1 MVAKSIVDIDVN
13 DDKFVSFMEKFKE
26 YQAALEEL
34 PEAWRVLAHGASDAT
49 KETAKAKAEGDL
61 LAKAFSEGASAILSI
76 NSGLDRLTDS
86 LDRANKS
93 QEDFNKKARSSKG
106 FLSDATKDAKSLAG
120 HIRDATTSLLSWG
133 GIVGLFTG
141 VLGVGGLFGL
151 NRLAAT
157 TGSQRF
163 TSLGI
168 GTSIGALDSTA
179 INYQKAL
186 GNPTGTLGAIR
197 DSQMDLSK
205 RWTFSAMGIN
215 NPDQDPAKLL
225 PQMIRNARDIF
236 VKNGSTL
243 QGANAYGL
251 TNFFSL
257 DDLNRFKNMSDEE
270 IDAMERRAQKDAKL
284 LQITDQQARQ
294 WQDFN
299 VQLDYSGQSI
309 RNTFVRGLGPLTP
322 QLSKLSDALAG
333 AIDTVLQSPEL
344 GKWIDSLAGGIEKFG
359 NYLASPDF
367 AKDVDD
373 FMDGLRRLG
382 QSIGRVIDLFTGKTS
397 VSEFMAAS
405 SPMLNNQTVHDPN
418 GGPDYVPGSESDPN
432 VPGWLKKLKLAS
444 GVAPVQYDEY
454 FEEAAKKYNVDPKW
468 LKSIA
473 AAESSWDQNAVSK
486 AGAKG
491 LMQVMPSNFQ
501 EGEKPFDPRDNI
513 MAGARVFSWAM
524 QQSGGDFDEALRY
537 YNGGIRRGSDE
548 NIAYPGRVKDKYASM
563 FGDPDVS
570 RNSEDAFRH
579 YKGESA
585 FEKSESTTK
594 PLSAKEQYAAMQG
607 SKSAPAV
614 AGGGDNSEVAKN
626 TNKTNQLL
634 QQLVDRGLQ
643 GNGSGMVVY
652 NNTGGNAVVSSSQL
666 GVR

>member
-34 PEAWRVLAHGASDAT
+34 PEAWRGLAHGATDAT
-49 KETAKAKAEGDL
+49 KETAKAKTEGDL
-61 LAKAFSEGASAILSI
+61 LAKAFSDGASAILTI
-76 NSGLDRLTDS
+76 NSGLDRLTES

-205 RWTFSAMGIN
+205 RWQFQAMGIN

-344 GKWIDSLAGGIEKFG
+344 GKWIDGLAGGIERFG

-367 AKDVDD
+367 TRDVES
-373 FMDGLRRLG
+373 FMAGIEKLG
-382 QSIGRVIDLFTGKTS
+382 ALIGKVYDWVVGKTSISVADVKEGSSILSDKKVTDPETGKTY
-397 VSEFMAAS
+397 
-405 SPMLNNQTVHDPN
+405 T
-418 GGPDYVPGSESDPN
+418 PGSEDDPR
-432 VPGWLKKLKLAS
+432 VWGWLKGVKRFFSSGDVKPVDPTPADVTAKGRTIADRFNNPTNLRWAEGYGTHNTKSGDFAVFPTLDEGVLAS
-444 GVAPVQYDEY
+444 AKQLQIYGTRGVNTISDI
-454 FEEAAKKYNVDPKW
+454 AKKW
-468 LKSIA
+468 A
-473 AAESSWDQNAVSK
+473 
-486 AGAKG
+486 
-491 LMQVMPSNFQ
+491 PSN
-501 EGEKPFDPRDNI
+501 ENDTEAYIRHLVKSTGI
-513 MAGARVFSWAM
+513 GAR
-524 QQSGGDFDEALRY
+524 EAL
-537 YNGGIRRGSDE
+537 NLNDPSILAKLISGMSSKEGAG
-548 NIAYPGRVKDKYASM
+548 NRV
-563 FGDPDVS
+563 
-570 RNSEDAFRH
+570 SEDAVMQVFSNTSGTLR
-579 YKGESA
+579 
-585 FEKSESTTK
+585 
-594 PLSAKEQYAAMQG
+594 EQYAAMQG
-607 SKSAPAV
+607 AKSAPVV

-634 QQLVDRGLQ
+634 QQIVDRGLQ

>member
-34 PEAWRVLAHGASDAT
+34 PEAWRGLAHGATDAT

-86 LDRANKS
+86 LDRANRS

-205 RWTFSAMGIN
+205 RWQFQALGIN

-225 PQMIRNARDIF
+225 PQLIRNARDIF

-284 LQITDQQARQ
+284 LQINDQQARQ

-344 GKWIDSLAGGIEKFG
+344 GKWIDGLAGGIERFG
-359 NYLASPDF
+359 KYLASPEF
-367 AKDVDD
+367 TKDVDS
-373 FMDGLRRLG
+373 FMAGIEKLG
-382 QSIGRVIDLFTGKTS
+382 ALIGKVYDWVVGKTSISVSDVKEGSSILSDKKVTDPETGKTY
-397 VSEFMAAS
+397 
-405 SPMLNNQTVHDPN
+405 T
-418 GGPDYVPGSESDPN
+418 PGSEDDPR
-432 VPGWLKKLKLAS
+432 VWGWLKGVKRFFSSGDVKPVDPTPADVTAKGRTIADRFNNPTNLRWAEGYGTHNTKSGDFAVFPTLDEGVLAS
-444 GVAPVQYDEY
+444 AKQLQIYGTRGINTISDI
-454 FEEAAKKYNVDPKW
+454 AKKW
-468 LKSIA
+468 A
-473 AAESSWDQNAVSK
+473 
-486 AGAKG
+486 
-491 LMQVMPSNFQ
+491 PSN
-501 EGEKPFDPRDNI
+501 ENDTEAYIRHLVKSTGI
-513 MAGARVFSWAM
+513 GAR
-524 QQSGGDFDEALRY
+524 EAL
-537 YNGGIRRGSDE
+537 NLNDPSILAKLISGMSSKEGAG
-548 NIAYPGRVKDKYASM
+548 NRV
-563 FGDPDVS
+563 
-570 RNSEDAFRH
+570 SEDAVMQVFSNTSGTLR
-579 YKGESA
+579 
-585 FEKSESTTK
+585 
-594 PLSAKEQYAAMQG
+594 EQYAAMQG
-607 SKSAPAV
+607 SKAATTAV

-634 QQLVDRGLQ
+634 QHLVDRGLQ

>member
-13 DDKFVSFMEKFKE
+13 DDKFVAFLEKFKE

-34 PEAWRVLAHGASDAT
+34 PEAWRVLAHGATDAT
-49 KETAKAKAEGDL
+49 KETAKAKTEGDL

-93 QEDFNKKARSSKG
+93 QEDFNKKTRSSKG

-186 GNPTGTLGAIR
+186 GNPTATLGAIR

-205 RWTFSAMGIN
+205 RWQFQAMGIN

-299 VQLDYSGQSI
+299 VQLDYSSQSI
-309 RNTFVRGLGPLTP
+309 RNAFVRGLGPLTP

-344 GKWIDSLAGGIEKFG
+344 GKWIDGLAGGIERFG
-359 NYLASPDF
+359 KYLASPEF
-367 AKDVDD
+367 TKDVDS
-373 FMDGLRRLG
+373 FMAGIEKLG
-382 QSIGRVIDLFTGKTS
+382 ALIGKVYDWVVGKTSISVADVKEGSSILSDKKVTDPETGKTY
-397 VSEFMAAS
+397 
-405 SPMLNNQTVHDPN
+405 T
-418 GGPDYVPGSESDPN
+418 PGSEDDPR
-432 VPGWLKKLKLAS
+432 VWGWLKGVKRFFSSGDVKPVDPTPADVTAKGRTIADRFNNPTNLRWAEGYGTHNTKSGDFAVFPTLDEGVLAS
-444 GVAPVQYDEY
+444 AKQLQIFGTRGINTISDI
-454 FEEAAKKYNVDPKW
+454 AKKW
-468 LKSIA
+468 A
-473 AAESSWDQNAVSK
+473 
-486 AGAKG
+486 
-491 LMQVMPSNFQ
+491 PSN
-501 EGEKPFDPRDNI
+501 ENDTEAYIRHLVKSTGI
-513 MAGARVFSWAM
+513 GAR
-524 QQSGGDFDEALRY
+524 EAL
-537 YNGGIRRGSDE
+537 NLNDPSILAKLISGMSSKEGAG
-548 NIAYPGRVKDKYASM
+548 NRV
-563 FGDPDVS
+563 
-570 RNSEDAFRH
+570 SEDAVMQVFSNTSGTLR
-579 YKGESA
+579 
-585 FEKSESTTK
+585 
-594 PLSAKEQYAAMQG
+594 EQYAAMQG

>member
-26 YQAALEEL
+26 YQAALEDL
-34 PEAWRVLAHGASDAT
+34 PEAWRGLAHGATDAT
-49 KETAKAKAEGDL
+49 KETAKAKTEGDL

-76 NSGLDRLTDS
+76 NSGLERLTDS

-93 QEDFNKKARSSKG
+93 QEDFNKKTRSSKG

-197 DSQMDLSK
+197 DSQMDLSR
-205 RWTFSAMGIN
+205 RWTFQAMGIN

-344 GKWIDSLAGGIEKFG
+344 GKWIDGLAGGIERFG
-359 NYLASPDF
+359 NYLASPEF
-367 AKDVDD
+367 TKDVDS
-373 FMDGLRRLG
+373 FMAGIEKLG
-382 QSIGRVIDLFTGKTS
+382 ALIGKVYDWVVGKTDIS
-397 VSEFMAAS
+397 VSDVTSAS
-405 SPMLNNQTVHDPN
+405 SILSDKKVTDPKTGQT
-418 GGPDYVPGSESDPN
+418 YTPGSEDDPR
-432 VPGWLKKLKLAS
+432 VWGWLKGVKRFFSSGDVKPVDPTPADVSAKGRTIADRFNNPTNLRWAEGYGTHNTKSGKFAVFPTLDEGVLAS
-444 GVAPVQYDEY
+444 AKQLQIYGTRGINTVSDI
-454 FEEAAKKYNVDPKW
+454 AKKW
-468 LKSIA
+468 A
-473 AAESSWDQNAVSK
+473 
-486 AGAKG
+486 
-491 LMQVMPSNFQ
+491 PSNENDTAEYIRHVVKTTGLGANDRLNLNDPAILAKLISAMSTK
-501 EGEKPFDPRDNI
+501 EG
-513 MAGARVFSWAM
+513 AGNRV
-524 QQSGGDFDEALRY
+524 
-537 YNGGIRRGSDE
+537 
-548 NIAYPGRVKDKYASM
+548 
-563 FGDPDVS
+563 
-570 RNSEDAFRH
+570 SE
-579 YKGESA
+579 G
-585 FEKSESTTK
+585 
-594 PLSAKEQYAAMQG
+594 
-607 SKSAPAV
+607 AV
-614 AGGGDNSEVAKN
+614 I
-626 TNKTNQLL
+626 QIF
-634 QQLVDRGLQ
+634 
-643 GNGSGMVVY
+643 
-652 NNTGGNAVVSSSQL
+652 NNTGGNAIVSSSQL
-666 GVR
+666 GVTG

>member
-13 DDKFVSFMEKFKE
+13 DDKFLSFMEKFKE

-34 PEAWRVLAHGASDAT
+34 PEAWRGLAHGATDAT

-205 RWTFSAMGIN
+205 RWQFQAMGIN

-225 PQMIRNARDIF
+225 PQLIRNARDIF

-344 GKWIDSLAGGIEKFG
+344 GKWIDGLAGGIERFG
-359 NYLASPDF
+359 KYLASPEF
-367 AKDVDD
+367 TKDVDS
-373 FMDGLRRLG
+373 FMAGIEKLG
-382 QSIGRVIDLFTGKTS
+382 ALIGKVYDWVVGKTSISVADVKEGSSILSDKKVTDPETGKTY
-397 VSEFMAAS
+397 
-405 SPMLNNQTVHDPN
+405 T
-418 GGPDYVPGSESDPN
+418 PGSEDGPR
-432 VPGWLKKLKLAS
+432 VWGWLKGVKRFFSSGDVKPVDPTPADVTAKGRTIADRFNNPTNLRWAEGYGTHNTKSGDFAVFPTLDEGVLAS
-444 GVAPVQYDEY
+444 AKQLQIYGTRGINTISDI
-454 FEEAAKKYNVDPKW
+454 AKKW
-468 LKSIA
+468 A
-473 AAESSWDQNAVSK
+473 
-486 AGAKG
+486 
-491 LMQVMPSNFQ
+491 PSN
-501 EGEKPFDPRDNI
+501 ENDTEAYIRHLVKSTGI
-513 MAGARVFSWAM
+513 GAR
-524 QQSGGDFDEALRY
+524 EAL
-537 YNGGIRRGSDE
+537 NLNDPSILAKLISGMSSKEGAG
-548 NIAYPGRVKDKYASM
+548 NRV
-563 FGDPDVS
+563 
-570 RNSEDAFRH
+570 SEDAVMQVFSNTSGTLR
-579 YKGESA
+579 
-585 FEKSESTTK
+585 
-594 PLSAKEQYAAMQG
+594 EQYAAMQG

-614 AGGGDNSEVAKN
+614 AGGSDSSEVAKN

>member
-13 DDKFVSFMEKFKE
+13 DDKFVAFMEKFKE
-26 YQAALEEL
+26 YQAALEDL
-34 PEAWRVLAHGASDAT
+34 PEAWRGLAHGATDAT
-49 KETAKAKAEGDL
+49 KETAKAKTEGDL

-76 NSGLDRLTDS
+76 NSGLERLTDS

-93 QEDFNKKARSSKG
+93 QEDFNKKTRSSKG

-205 RWTFSAMGIN
+205 RWQFQAMGIN

-344 GKWIDSLAGGIEKFG
+344 GKWIDGLAGGIERFG
-359 NYLASPDF
+359 KYLASPEF
-367 AKDVDD
+367 TKDVDS
-373 FMDGLRRLG
+373 FMSGIEKLG
-382 QSIGRVIDLFTGKTS
+382 ALIGKVYDWVVGKTDIS
-397 VSEFMAAS
+397 VSDVTSAS
-405 SPMLNNQTVHDPN
+405 SILSDKKVTDPKTGQT
-418 GGPDYVPGSESDPN
+418 YTPGSEDDPR
-432 VPGWLKKLKLAS
+432 VWGWLKGVKRFFSSGDVKPVDPTPADVSAKGRTIADRFNNPTNLRWAEGYGTHNTKSGKFAVFPTLDEGVLAS
-444 GVAPVQYDEY
+444 
-454 FEEAAKKYNVDPKW
+454 AKQLQIYGTRGINTVSEITKKW
-468 LKSIA
+468 A
-473 AAESSWDQNAVSK
+473 
-486 AGAKG
+486 
-491 LMQVMPSNFQ
+491 PSNENDTAEYIRHVVKTTGLGANDRLNLNDPAILAKLISAMSTK
-501 EGEKPFDPRDNI
+501 EG
-513 MAGARVFSWAM
+513 AGNRV
-524 QQSGGDFDEALRY
+524 
-537 YNGGIRRGSDE
+537 
-548 NIAYPGRVKDKYASM
+548 
-563 FGDPDVS
+563 
-570 RNSEDAFRH
+570 SE
-579 YKGESA
+579 G
-585 FEKSESTTK
+585 
-594 PLSAKEQYAAMQG
+594 
-607 SKSAPAV
+607 AV
-614 AGGGDNSEVAKN
+614 I
-626 TNKTNQLL
+626 QIF
-634 QQLVDRGLQ
+634 
-643 GNGSGMVVY
+643 
-652 NNTGGNAVVSSSQL
+652 NNTGGNAIVSSSQL
-666 GVR
+666 GVTG

>member
-13 DDKFVSFMEKFKE
+13 DDKFVAFMEKFKE

-34 PEAWRVLAHGASDAT
+34 PEAWRGLAHGATDAT

-76 NSGLDRLTDS
+76 NSGLERLTDS
-86 LDRANKS
+86 MDRANKS
-93 QEDFNKKARSSKG
+93 QEDFNKKTRSSKG

-151 NRLAAT
+151 NRLTAT

-205 RWTFSAMGIN
+205 RWQFQALGIN

-225 PQMIRNARDIF
+225 PQLIRNARDIF

-344 GKWIDSLAGGIEKFG
+344 GKWIDGLAGGIERFG
-359 NYLASPDF
+359 NYLASPEF
-367 AKDVDD
+367 TKDVDS
-373 FMDGLRRLG
+373 FMAGIEKLG
-382 QSIGRVIDLFTGKTS
+382 ALIGKVYDWVVGKTDIS
-397 VSEFMAAS
+397 VSDVTSGS
-405 SPMLNNQTVHDPN
+405 SILSDKKVTDPKTGQT
-418 GGPDYVPGSESDPN
+418 YTPGSEDDPR
-432 VPGWLKKLKLAS
+432 VWGWLKGVKRFFSSGDVKPVDPTPADVSAKGRTIADRFNNPTNLRWAEGYGTHNTKSGKFAVFPTLDEGVLAS
-444 GVAPVQYDEY
+444 AKQLQIYGTRGINTVSDI
-454 FEEAAKKYNVDPKW
+454 AKKW
-468 LKSIA
+468 A
-473 AAESSWDQNAVSK
+473 
-486 AGAKG
+486 
-491 LMQVMPSNFQ
+491 PSNENDTAEYIRHVVKTTGLGANDRLNLNDPAILAKLISAMSTK
-501 EGEKPFDPRDNI
+501 EG
-513 MAGARVFSWAM
+513 AGNRV
-524 QQSGGDFDEALRY
+524 
-537 YNGGIRRGSDE
+537 
-548 NIAYPGRVKDKYASM
+548 
-563 FGDPDVS
+563 
-570 RNSEDAFRH
+570 SE
-579 YKGESA
+579 G
-585 FEKSESTTK
+585 
-594 PLSAKEQYAAMQG
+594 
-607 SKSAPAV
+607 AV
-614 AGGGDNSEVAKN
+614 I
-626 TNKTNQLL
+626 QIF
-634 QQLVDRGLQ
+634 
-643 GNGSGMVVY
+643 
-652 NNTGGNAVVSSSQL
+652 NNTGGNAIVSSSQL
-666 GVR
+666 GVTG

>member
-13 DDKFVSFMEKFKE
+13 DDKFVSYMEKFKE

-34 PEAWRVLAHGASDAT
+34 PEAWRGLAHGATDAT

-205 RWTFSAMGIN
+205 RWQFQAMGIN

-225 PQMIRNARDIF
+225 PQLIRNARDIF

-344 GKWIDSLAGGIEKFG
+344 GKWIDGLAGGIERFG
-359 NYLASPDF
+359 KYLASPEF
-367 AKDVDD
+367 TKDVDS
-373 FMDGLRRLG
+373 FMAGIEKLG
-382 QSIGRVIDLFTGKTS
+382 ALIGKVYDWVVGKTSISVADVKEGSSILSDKKVTDPETGKTY
-397 VSEFMAAS
+397 
-405 SPMLNNQTVHDPN
+405 T
-418 GGPDYVPGSESDPN
+418 PGSEDDPR
-432 VPGWLKKLKLAS
+432 VWGWLKGVKRFFSSGDVKPVDPTPADVTAKGRTIADRFNNPTNLRWAEGYGTHNTKSGDFAVFPTLDEGVLAS
-444 GVAPVQYDEY
+444 AKQLQIFGTRGINTISDI
-454 FEEAAKKYNVDPKW
+454 AKKW
-468 LKSIA
+468 A
-473 AAESSWDQNAVSK
+473 
-486 AGAKG
+486 
-491 LMQVMPSNFQ
+491 PSN
-501 EGEKPFDPRDNI
+501 ENDTEAYIRHLVKSTGI
-513 MAGARVFSWAM
+513 GAR
-524 QQSGGDFDEALRY
+524 EAL
-537 YNGGIRRGSDE
+537 NLNDPSILAKLISGMSSKEGAG
-548 NIAYPGRVKDKYASM
+548 NRV
-563 FGDPDVS
+563 
-570 RNSEDAFRH
+570 SEDAVMQVFSNTSGTLR
-579 YKGESA
+579 
-585 FEKSESTTK
+585 
-594 PLSAKEQYAAMQG
+594 EQYAAMQG

>member
-13 DDKFVSFMEKFKE
+13 DDKFVAFMEKFKE

-34 PEAWRVLAHGASDAT
+34 PEAWRGLAHGATDAT
-49 KETAKAKAEGDL
+49 KETAKAKTEGDL

-76 NSGLDRLTDS
+76 NSGLERLTDS

-93 QEDFNKKARSSKG
+93 QEDFNKKTRSSKG

-197 DSQMDLSK
+197 DSQMDLSR
-205 RWTFSAMGIN
+205 RWTFQAMGIN

-344 GKWIDSLAGGIEKFG
+344 GKWIDGLASGIERFG

-367 AKDVDD
+367 TKDVDD

-473 AAESSWDQNAVSK
+473 AAESSWDQNAVSS

-491 LMQVMPSNFQ
+491 LMQVMPSNFRD
-501 EGEKPFDPRDNI
+501 GEKPFDPRDNI

-537 YNGGIRRGSDE
+537 YNGGVRRGSAE
-548 NIAYPGRVKDKYASM
+548 NVAYPGRV
-563 FGDPDVS
+563 
-570 RNSEDAFRH
+570 R
-579 YKGESA
+579 
-585 FEKSESTTK
+585 
-594 PLSAKEQYAAMQG
+594 EQYEAMYG
-607 SKSAPAV
+607 SQKNPAIEN
-614 AGGGDNSEVAKN
+614 GSDNSEVAKN

-634 QQLVDRGLQ
+634 QQIVDRGLA

>member
-13 DDKFVSFMEKFKE
+13 DDKFVAFMEKFKE

-34 PEAWRVLAHGASDAT
+34 PEAWRGLTHGATDAT
-49 KETAKAKAEGDL
+49 KETAKAKTEGDL

-93 QEDFNKKARSSKG
+93 QDDFNKKTRSSKG
-106 FLSDATKDAKSLAG
+106 FLSDAKKDAKSLAG
-120 HIRDATTSLLSWG
+120 HIKNATVSLLSWG

-141 VLGVGGLFGL
+141 VLGVGGLFGI

-205 RWTFSAMGIN
+205 RWQFQALGIN

-225 PQMIRNARDIF
+225 PQLIRNARDIF

-270 IDAMERRAQKDAKL
+270 IDAMERRAQKDARL

-299 VQLDYSGQSI
+299 VQLDYSSQSI
-309 RNTFVRGLGPLTP
+309 RNTFVRGLGPLAP

-344 GKWIDSLAGGIEKFG
+344 GKWIDGLAGGIERFG
-359 NYLASPDF
+359 NYLASPEF
-367 AKDVDD
+367 TKDVDS
-373 FMDGLRRLG
+373 FMAGIEKLG
-382 QSIGRVIDLFTGKTS
+382 SLIGKVYDWVVGKTDIS
-397 VSEFMAAS
+397 VSDVTS
-405 SPMLNNQTVHDPN
+405 GSPILSDKKVTDPKTGQN
-418 GGPDYVPGSESDPN
+418 YTPGSEDDPR
-432 VPGWLKKLKLAS
+432 VWGWLKGVKRFFSSGDIKPVDPTPADVSAKGRTIADRFNNPTNLRWAEGYGTHNTQSGKFAVFPTLDEGVLAS
-444 GVAPVQYDEY
+444 AKQLQIYGTRGIKTVSDI
-454 FEEAAKKYNVDPKW
+454 AKKW
-468 LKSIA
+468 A
-473 AAESSWDQNAVSK
+473 
-486 AGAKG
+486 
-491 LMQVMPSNFQ
+491 PSN
-501 EGEKPFDPRDNI
+501 ENDTAEYIRHVVKTTGLGANDKLNLNDPAI
-513 MAGARVFSWAM
+513 LAKLISAM
-524 QQSGGDFDEALRY
+524 
-537 YNGGIRRGSDE
+537 
-548 NIAYPGRVKDKYASM
+548 
-563 FGDPDVS
+563 
-570 RNSEDAFRH
+570 
-579 YKGESA
+579 
-585 FEKSESTTK
+585 
-594 PLSAKEQYAAMQG
+594 SAKEGAG
-607 SKSAPAV
+607 NRVSEGAV
-614 AGGGDNSEVAKN
+614 I
-626 TNKTNQLL
+626 QIF
-634 QQLVDRGLQ
+634 
-643 GNGSGMVVY
+643 
-652 NNTGGNAVVSSSQL
+652 NNTGGNAIVSSSQL
-666 GVR
+666 GVTG

>member
-13 DDKFVSFMEKFKE
+13 DDKFVAFMEKFKE

-34 PEAWRVLAHGASDAT
+34 PEAWRGLAHGATDAT
-49 KETAKAKAEGDL
+49 KETAKAKTEGDL

-76 NSGLDRLTDS
+76 NSGLERLTDS
-86 LDRANKS
+86 LDLANKS
-93 QEDFNKKARSSKG
+93 QEDFNKKTRSSKG

-205 RWTFSAMGIN
+205 RWQFQALGIN

-225 PQMIRNARDIF
+225 PQLIRNARDIF

-344 GKWIDSLAGGIEKFG
+344 GKWIDGLAGGIERFG
-359 NYLASPDF
+359 NYLASPEF
-367 AKDVDD
+367 TKDVDS
-373 FMDGLRRLG
+373 FMSGIEKLG
-382 QSIGRVIDLFTGKTS
+382 ALIGKVYDWVVGKTDIS
-397 VSEFMAAS
+397 VSDVTSGS
-405 SPMLNNQTVHDPN
+405 SILSDKKVTDPKTGQT
-418 GGPDYVPGSESDPN
+418 YTPGSEDDPR
-432 VPGWLKKLKLAS
+432 VWGWLKGVKRFFSSGDVKPVDPTPADVSAKGRTIADRFNNPTNLRWAEGYGTHNTKSGKFAVFPTLDEGVLAS
-444 GVAPVQYDEY
+444 AKQLQIYGTRGINTVSDI
-454 FEEAAKKYNVDPKW
+454 AKKW
-468 LKSIA
+468 A
-473 AAESSWDQNAVSK
+473 
-486 AGAKG
+486 
-491 LMQVMPSNFQ
+491 PSNENDTAEYIRHVVKTTGLGANDRLNLNDPAILAKLISAMSTK
-501 EGEKPFDPRDNI
+501 EG
-513 MAGARVFSWAM
+513 AGNRV
-524 QQSGGDFDEALRY
+524 
-537 YNGGIRRGSDE
+537 
-548 NIAYPGRVKDKYASM
+548 
-563 FGDPDVS
+563 
-570 RNSEDAFRH
+570 SE
-579 YKGESA
+579 G
-585 FEKSESTTK
+585 
-594 PLSAKEQYAAMQG
+594 
-607 SKSAPAV
+607 AV
-614 AGGGDNSEVAKN
+614 I
-626 TNKTNQLL
+626 QIF
-634 QQLVDRGLQ
+634 
-643 GNGSGMVVY
+643 
-652 NNTGGNAVVSSSQL
+652 NNTGGNAIVSSSQL
-666 GVR
+666 GVTG